1 MLCRSRIVRC
11 FVAVVALA
19 TASGSGSAL
28 QTGTAPDSSPVVRPA
43 DPLGALDAGAT
54 LFRDVHVVT
63 MDRPGVH
70 EGWSVLVADGRIVQM
85 GPRDEMAPGPE
96 RGDVRIVE
104 CAGRK
109 WLIPGLVD
117 MHVHFPPYEQGNE
130 QHEGAAF
137 RACALL
143 IANGVTTARG
153 MVGHASQVRLRDDV
167 VTGTLLGPALHLAG
181 PPIHQGVAK
190 TPEEAA
196 ALVRA
201 QHEQGFDFI
210 KSHRVVVPEV
220 YRAVQT
226 TAAEVGLPVAGHVD
240 NEVGLDVALEFSQ
253 QLEHL
258 DGIPAAML
266 KDAESAATFG
276 QIPPGPIVDALQMEL
291 LPAIAK
297 RIAARNAWCVPTLA
311 LFEGIL
317 DQSMATAALMA
328 RPEMKYVVGQAVGQW
343 AEQRNANKFPVTWG
357 AGYGQRV
364 ISLRAKVTR
373 SLADAGVGLMAGSDS
388 PQFFKVTGFAL
399 HDEIESLGAAG
410 LSTFDSLRCATANPA
425 RYMATLPN
433 KGSTIGIEPDFGTIE
448 VGKRADLVLLDADPL
463 KDLGATRKIDAVM
476 VRGRLI
482 DRAGLD
488 ELLGSVERSARPGF
502 EPAKPDQL
510 EGQGRSR

>member
-1 MLCRSRIVRC
+1 MLCRSRFVRG
-11 FVAVVALA
+11 FVAAVALA

-28 QTGTAPDSSPVVRPA
+28 QTATAPDASPVARPA

-54 LFRDVHVVT
+54 LFQDVHVVA
-63 MDRPGVH
+63 MDQPGVRS
-70 EGWSVLVADGRIVQM
+70 GWSVLVADGRIVEM
-85 GPRDEMAPGPE
+85 GPRESVKPGPE
-96 RGDVRIVE
+96 RGSVRVVE
-104 CAGRK
+104 CGGSK

-117 MHVHFPPYEQGNE
+117 MHVHLPPYEQGNE
-130 QHEGAAF
+130 QQEAAAF

-153 MVGHASQVRLRDDV
+153 MVGHPSQTRLREDV
-167 VTGTLLGPALHLAG
+167 VTGKLLGPALHLAG
-181 PPIHQGVAK
+181 APIHQGVAK
-190 TPEEAA
+190 TPDEAA

-226 TAAEVGLPVAGHVD
+226 TAAEIGLPVAGHVD

-258 DGIPAAML
+258 DAIPAALL
-266 KDAESAATFG
+266 KDPEAAATFG
-276 QIPPGPIVDALQMEL
+276 QIPPGPIVDALQMER

-297 RIAARNAWCVPTLA
+297 KIASKGAWCVPTLA
-311 LFEGIL
+311 LFEGIV
-317 DQSMATAALMA
+317 DQRMATAALMA

-343 AEQRNANKFPVTWG
+343 AEQRNATKFPVTWG

-364 ISLRAKVTR
+364 ISLRAKITR

-399 HDEIESLGAAG
+399 HDEIESLGTAG
-410 LSTFDSLRCATANPA
+410 LSGFDALRCATANPA
-425 RYMATLPN
+425 RYMAALPN
-433 KGSTIGIEPDFGTIE
+433 RGSSIGIEPDFGTIE
-448 VGKRADLVLLDADPL
+448 IGKRADLVLLDADPL
-463 KDLGATRKIDAVM
+463 KDLAATRRIDAVM
-476 VRGRLI
+476 VRGKLL
-482 DRAGLD
+482 DRSELD
-488 ELLGSVERSARPGF
+488 DLLTRVHRSARPIF
-502 EPAKPDQL
+502 EP
-510 EGQGRSR
+510 GQSEQPKG